1 MYIYIYIYIFQ
12 ELTVPEWLRDL
23 SMILERSIPL
33 LVERIYLFIS

>member
-1 MYIYIYIYIFQ
+1 MYIYMYIFQ
-12 ELTVPEWLRDL
+12 DLTVPEWLRDL